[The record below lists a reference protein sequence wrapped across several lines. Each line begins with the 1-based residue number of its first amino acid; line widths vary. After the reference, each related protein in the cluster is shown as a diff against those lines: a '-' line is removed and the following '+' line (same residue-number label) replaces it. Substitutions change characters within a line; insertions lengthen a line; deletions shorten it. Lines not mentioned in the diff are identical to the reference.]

1 MLTAYRRHLK
11 NCRRRDEGRSYRNCR
26 CPIWVDGILGGAEIR
41 ESLKV
46 RDWQQAQEMIREW
59 EIELPATRDG
69 MLRCEFLTLCSNVF
83 IIACH
88 RSSASDRRMPRC

>member
-46 RDWQQAQEMIREW
+46 PMVALDR
-59 EIELPATRDG
+59 
-69 MLRCEFLTLCSNVF
+69 V
-83 IIACH
+83 H
-88 RSSASDRRMPRC
+88 ASEVSQP